1 MTFVAL
7 NCSGVARVDFLVNDE
22 TGEKFVNEINTI
34 PGSLAYYFWEAS
46 GMPFHILIDKLIELA
61 VKKHKEKNKLITI
74 NNINILSIKGKGP
87 EKKEAPKK
95 EVKTYEQ
102 IKEEYNL
109 NGGEINLEKENL
121 PVDLPYE
128 KAIMD
133 MREDDEIQMDEIK
146 RVAAEREKEIEEAK
160 VKKEIVEETEKLIT
174 EVPAEEE
181 SCISQLSLT
190 ETATGLPIFDVVKT
204 PKEETEEEAKVEV
217 SKEEKPSGVINPLEA
232 IGAFAAAR
240 RETKK
245 RKEEAEKRKEERI
258 KSSTIDVDPEKVET
272 AGEALSKQVTSND
285 NPATVF
291 KPSAEEIL
299 GEFENP
305 DALFKSL
312 SVKSGKKGKKKAT
325 TAEKAAKNAAL
336 DELFSPEDK

>member
-1 MTFVAL
+1 MTFIAL

-46 GMPFHILIDKLIELA
+46 GMPFNILIDKLVELA

-74 NNINILSIKGKGP
+74 NNINILSIKSKAP

-95 EVKTYEQ
+95 EVKTLGQ
-102 IKEEYNL
+102 IKEEYSFNE
-109 NGGEINLEKENL
+109 NGEIVSTKEEL

-133 MREDDEIQMDEIK
+133 
-146 RVAAEREKEIEEAK
+146 IEEEVEAPK
-160 VKKEIVEETEKLIT
+160 EVKEEKQIEKPVQEKLQ
-174 EVPAEEE
+174 EEPKEEE
-181 SCISQLSLT
+181 VITGVSIT
-190 ETATGLPIFDVVKT
+190 ETATGLPIFDVVTGPKQEEK
-204 PKEETEEEAKVEV
+204 KEEAPK
-217 SKEEKPSGVINPLEA
+217 KQGGVINPLEA

-240 RETKK
+240 RESKK
-245 RKEEAEKRKEERI
+245 KQEEKIKCESIDVEEAKLE
-258 KSSTIDVDPEKVET
+258 TVDS
-272 AGEALSKQVTSND
+272 ALSKQVTKND
-285 NPATVF
+285 NPNTVF

-325 TAEKAAKNAAL
+325 PAEKAAKDAAL
-336 DELFSPEDK
+336 DELFSPENK